1 MPYNMETYGYGTS
14 AGTINLGQVSMP
26 YNMETYG
33 YQQPHVAPY
42 QQPPAAPYQ
51 QPSVL
56 PVPVP
61 VTQHVMAPTLHQFRF
76 YEENVTV
83 FGGQQHM
90 YEPAPWAEGAKKAFT
105 VWQAERQKQEKEW
118 QARMVKEYLGYHPE
132 LQEKLEIEYGLP
144 GQIPGQIP
152 GQLPGQFPGQI
163 PGQLPGPF
171 PGQIPGQFPSAAS
184 LPGGNPSLAE
194 TVAAPSRGAPSEADD
209 ARDDAENVD
218 YASSKFREAP
228 ANLYET
234 HAAQMGMREE
244 KDFSPQEP
252 LADTVPVSG
261 FMTATPGPLY
271 RSTAPTYPQMYSA
284 LPPTLVPNLAT
295 SAGFARPDGVGVTM
309 VRRDGA
315 TMTPAQ
321 ASAVSLSSFQPV
333 YGSQKIAAPS

>member
-1 MPYNMETYGYGTS
+1 MPTTAKLAPLPSQAAMAGPRDFTHAITDSPHMFALQDTAPVPVPHHRSLQYPGTAYAAHAGAVPATQLPGTMQFGAGYQPVASPTAGFIPRQQYADMPYQQPVGTSPGTINLGQVSMPYNMETYGYGTS

-42 QQPPAAPYQ
+42 QQPPVAPYQ

-90 YEPAPWAEGAKKAFT
+90 YEPAPWVDGAKKAFT
-105 VWQAERQKQEKEW
+105 VWHAERQKQEKEW

-163 PGQLPGPF
+163 PGQ
-171 PGQIPGQFPSAAS
+171 FPSAAS

-194 TVAAPSRGAPSEADD
+194 T
-209 ARDDAENVD
+209 
-218 YASSKFREAP
+218 
-228 ANLYET
+228 
-234 HAAQMGMREE
+234 
-244 KDFSPQEP
+244 
-252 LADTVPVSG
+252 
-261 FMTATPGPLY
+261 
-271 RSTAPTYPQMYSA
+271 
-284 LPPTLVPNLAT
+284 
-295 SAGFARPDGVGVTM
+295 
-309 VRRDGA
+309 
-315 TMTPAQ
+315 
-321 ASAVSLSSFQPV
+321 
-333 YGSQKIAAPS
+333 